1 MSRSSGC
8 KCSVEEWLVVSSTL
22 ARFKIHTDGFSDH
35 FKDAIWDLS
44 VMVIVNMRGVQK
56 SEGNPQPKTEHNMV
70 FQEPVWI
77 VGLNQ
82 FLSPRI

>member
-1 MSRSSGC
+1 M
-8 KCSVEEWLVVSSTL
+8 SSTL

-44 VMVIVNMRGVQK
+44 VMVIVNIRGVQK

-82 FLSPRI
+82 FLSPRIFRHQLKQLNIG

>member
-1 MSRSSGC
+1 M
-8 KCSVEEWLVVSSTL
+8 SSTL

-44 VMVIVNMRGVQK
+44 VMVIVNIRGVQK

-77 VGLNQ
+77 VGLVPSNIWT
-82 FLSPRI
+82 LIRIIKYRLIIKPIV